1 MVLGLIAAYFIGRSS
16 RKAPVVI
23 VENNEPEEYL
33 LSGDQ
38 DPRSFEE
45 LLSLHKNDV
54 LRKTHHDNYYKNNNL
69 STML

>member
-16 RKAPVVI
+16 RKDPVVI
-23 VENNEPEEYL
+23 VENKETEEYL

-45 LLSLHKNDV
+45 LLIASQKRRTTKD
-54 LRKTHHDNYYKNNNL
+54 TP
-69 STML
+69 